1 MADPAPISLL
11 VPTLVTLDAI
21 AQRGAGGLAVI
32 PRAVNNVAAS
42 EYRGWQFVAWP
53 KANFD
58 AIVLA
63 GAQLG
68 FFGEPLI
75 APAASQ
81 AAALIDAG
89 NNLQLAFVKRSVAT
103 VNEIRT
109 RLRKQLEQLGVQL
122 SPAPA
127 PTTPTPTKKF
137 PWSWV
142 LGTLALGLA
151 VGGLLFVAE
160 KQNALPLPGDDDD
173 E

>member
-1 MADPAPISLL
+1 MADAGAVAIL

-21 AQRGAGGLAVI
+21 ASRGAGRMAVI
-32 PRAVNNVAAS
+32 PRAVNTVSAS
-42 EYRGWQFVAWP
+42 EHRGWQFVAWP

-75 APAASQ
+75 SPANTQ
-81 AAALIDAG
+81 AAALIDSG
-89 NNLQLAFVKRSVAT
+89 NNLQLAFVKPSVAT
-103 VNEIRT
+103 VDEIRLT
-109 RLRKQLEQLGVQL
+109 LRKRLEQLGVTL
-122 SPAPA
+122 SPA
-127 PTTPTPTKKF
+127 PTTPKPPSKF

-142 LGTLALGLA
+142 LGTLALGTVLGA
-151 VGGLLFVAE
+151 LLFVAE
-160 KQNALPLPGDDDD
+160 KQNALPGDSD

>member
-1 MADPAPISLL
+1 MADAGAVAIL

-21 AQRGAGGLAVI
+21 AQRGAGRLAVI
-32 PRAVNNVAAS
+32 PRAVNTVSAS
-42 EYRGWQFVAWP
+42 EHRGWQFVAWP

-75 APAASQ
+75 APANTQ

-89 NNLQLAFVKRSVAT
+89 NNLQLAFVKPSADT
-103 VNEIRT
+103 VDDIRRVLRT
-109 RLRKQLEQLGVQL
+109 RLEQVGVKT
-122 SPAPA
+122 SPA
-127 PTTPTPTKKF
+127 PTTPAPPKKF
-137 PWSWV
+137 PWSWI
-142 LGTLALGLA
+142 LGTLALGIG
-151 VGGLLFVAE
+151 VGFLLHVAE
-160 KQNALPLPGDDDD
+160 KQNALPGDSD